1 MSYFNLI
8 NISVCIIVVFLLGE
22 NLRGDLKLNFLIGKL
37 YSVSVSYSSS
47 VVLGFFSRI
56 CCFTKKNTHTTNQK
70 KKKSSSYHF
79 FHKFFKYILRFFFK
93 YIHTKFEHISPK
105 KIIIPLKKSEELL
118 KNYKK
123 KIYSK
128 VESKS

>member
-1 MSYFNLI
+1 MMMMMIMRHEENSLRFFLCSYVSYFNLI

-56 CCFTKKNTHTTNQK
+56 CCFTKKTHTLQI

-79 FHKFFKYILRFFFK
+79 FHKFFKYILRFFLNI
-93 YIHTKFEHISPK
+93 YIQNLNTF
-105 KIIIPLKKSEELL
+105 PLKK
-118 KNYKK
+118 
-123 KIYSK
+123 
-128 VESKS
+128 